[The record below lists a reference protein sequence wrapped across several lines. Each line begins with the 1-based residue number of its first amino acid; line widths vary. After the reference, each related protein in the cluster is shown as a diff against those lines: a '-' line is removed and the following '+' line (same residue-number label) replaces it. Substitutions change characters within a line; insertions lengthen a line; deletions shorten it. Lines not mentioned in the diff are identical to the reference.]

1 MTTKTPKKPRAKQ
14 EAMKPVELPTECCK
28 KCKFF
33 LVDSDSQGL
42 CRRNP
47 PTPIFTGQGFIT
59 VFPSMLNSGRC
70 GEFAPIP
77 ALS

>member
-1 MTTKTPKKPRAKQ
+1 MTTKTPKKPRGKI
-14 EAMKPVELPTECCK
+14 EAVKPVELPAECCK

-33 LVDSDSQGL
+33 MSESDDQGI

-47 PTPIFTGQGFIT
+47 PTPLAGMQGIVSF
-59 VFPSMLNSGRC
+59 FPSMLNSGWC

-77 ALS
+77 AQN

>member
-1 MTTKTPKKPRAKQ
+1 MTTNTPKKPRAKL
-14 EAMKPVELPTECCK
+14 EAVKPAELPAECCK

-33 LVDSDSQGL
+33 MADGDAQGM
-42 CRRNP
+42 CRRYP
-47 PTPIFTGQGFIT
+47 ATPIFMGQGVIAF
-59 VFPSMLNSGRC
+59 FPSMLNAGWC

>member
-1 MTTKTPKKPRAKQ
+1 MTTKTPKKPKAV
-14 EAMKPVELPTECCK
+14 KPVELPVECCK

-33 LVDSDSQGL
+33 MSESDDQGM

-47 PTPIFTGQGFIT
+47 ATPIFMGQGVISF
-59 VFPSMLNSGRC
+59 FPSMLNAGWC